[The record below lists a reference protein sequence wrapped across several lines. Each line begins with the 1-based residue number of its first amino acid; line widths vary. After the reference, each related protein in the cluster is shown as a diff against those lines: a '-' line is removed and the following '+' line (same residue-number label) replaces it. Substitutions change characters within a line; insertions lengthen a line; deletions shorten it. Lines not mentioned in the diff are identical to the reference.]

1 MNVLLIGATG
11 YVGNAVD
18 EALRTR
24 GHQTVGTARSEAAK
38 AKLDARGTPWVAA
51 DAAKPQT
58 LVDAVRTVDAV
69 VYCVNV
75 TDADPFAVDSAALR
89 SIRKGLAGTEKT
101 FVFMSGSWVY
111 GATGDAP
118 VAEDAPLMP
127 PAFIA
132 RRVELERA
140 TIEMTKIG
148 VRALVIRPGV
158 VYGRGGGIATMF
170 VASARERGAATI
182 LGDGKNRWATID
194 VGDLGD
200 LVALALER
208 GRPGRAYNAAN
219 DDRFTVAQIAA
230 AASRGAGKGGETA
243 TVPARMM
250 GHFGECLALDQAITA
265 ARARTDL
272 AWAPTAP
279 SIIASLE
286 SDAYAHAVPQSV

>member
-11 YVGNAVD
+11 YIGSAVD
-18 EALRTR
+18 EALRAR
-24 GHQTVGTARSEAAK
+24 GHNTMGTARSDAAK
-38 AKLDARGTPWVAA
+38 AKLAARGTPSISA

-58 LVDAVRTVDAV
+58 LVDAVRNVDAV

-75 TDADPFAVDSAALR
+75 TDADPFAVDNGALR
-89 SIRKGLAGTEKT
+89 AIRKGLAGTEKT
-101 FVFMSGSWVY
+101 FVYISGSWVY
-111 GATGDAP
+111 GATGDSPAT
-118 VAEDAPLMP
+118 EDAPLMP
-127 PAFIA
+127 PAFVA

-140 TIEMTKIG
+140 TIEMTKLG
-148 VRALVIRPGV
+148 VRALIIRPGI

-182 LGDGKNRWATID
+182 VGDGRNRWATID

-219 DDRFTVAQIAA
+219 DDRFTVAEIAA

-265 ARARTDL
+265 ERARADL
-272 AWAPTAP
+272 AWTPQAP
-279 SIIASLE
+279 SIIVSLE
-286 SDAYAHAVPQSV
+286 GDAYANVLSQSA